1 MLIPTKHENLQQNI
15 LVVGA
20 VIITFLKKKSYNIEA
35 LFQKIKNGK
44 NVSLD
49 QYYNTLVFLWLSD
62 IIELEEFYIEFKN
75 GINYIFGKKDID
87 NPSESLN
94 GIGKSLLLDLID
106 FCLISS
112 FRKIDTPRLF
122 EAKEFLSDFKIVL
135 EFRVNNIDY
144 IIKRSV
150 DSPNKI
156 EFGQK
161 GKVLL
166 Y

>member
-62 IIELEEFYIEFKN
+62 IIELEEFYIKL
-75 GINYIFGKKDID
+75 KKDVF
-87 NPSESLN
+87 N
-94 GIGKSLLLDLID
+94 
-106 FCLISS
+106 
-112 FRKIDTPRLF
+112 
-122 EAKEFLSDFKIVL
+122 
-135 EFRVNNIDY
+135 
-144 IIKRSV
+144 
-150 DSPNKI
+150 
-156 EFGQK
+156 
-161 GKVLL
+161 
-166 Y
+166 